1 MSELTAETFTRH
13 GMPEKQA
20 TALVQTILER
30 HRAPDQLRL
39 TVDAG
44 INAFIARELCE
55 QIRCGFGS
63 IAALVQWGMEI
74 DLAKAIAEAISNHSP
89 WRMRA
94 GPEKAA

>member
-1 MSELTAETFTRH
+1 MSELTAEVFTRH

-20 TALVQTILER
+20 TALLER

-63 IAALVQWGMEI
+63 VAALVQWGMEI